1 MQFGIIDRRLNP
13 HGKSLT
19 NRQRFVERVKTAVRE
34 SAKKQIAGRSIQDKS
49 DAAVTV
55 AKKGI
60 EEPQFIYGKDAGTWD
75 HIFPGNKEY
84 MVGDNLPR
92 PPGGGSGGGSEGSP
106 DGDGNDDF
114 TFNISYEE
122 YVDAILEDLY
132 LPDMIKRSDKQTISF
147 TRHRAGYTTVGSAS
161 NLALERTMIHGIAR
175 RMALKTPKLNRI
187 EELFAELLETDEE
200 DRRLAIT
207 EEINELQRSADSI
220 NFLEK
225 SDLRYVNYDRQP
237 NPITKALMILI
248 MDVSGS
254 VTQVMKDLSKRF
266 YLLMWLFLTRQYKH
280 VDIVFIR
287 HTHIADEVDQETFF
301 HGTETGGTVVSTA
314 YEQARR
320 IIKERYN
327 IDHWNIYMSQ
337 CSDGDNTSSDNSV
350 AEELLSLMLPWFQY
364 VTYVEVGHM
373 RNDAMSY
380 IKSDRKSEIWTMFEK
395 LSTTAPKV
403 AARHLNN
410 PDEVIEVFRSLFQKS
425 VVAA

>member
-1 MQFGIIDRRLNP
+1 
-13 HGKSLT
+13 
-19 NRQRFVERVKTAVRE
+19 
-34 SAKKQIAGRSIQDKS
+34 
-49 DAAVTV
+49 
-55 AKKGI
+55 
-60 EEPQFIYGKDAGTWD
+60 
-75 HIFPGNKEY
+75 
-84 MVGDNLPR
+84 MVGDSLPR
-92 PPGGGSGGGSEGSP
+92 PPGGGGGSGSAGSP
-106 DGDGNDDF
+106 DGEGKDDF

-132 LPDMIKRSDKQTISF
+132 LPDMIKRSDKQAISF

-187 EELFAELLETDEE
+187 DELFAELLETDEE
-200 DRRLAIT
+200 DRRLTIT
-207 EEINELQRSADSI
+207 EEISELQRSADAI

-254 VTQVMKDLSKRF
+254 VTQTMKDLSKRF

-314 YEQARR
+314 YEQMRR

-337 CSDGDNTSSDNSV
+337 CSDGDNTSSDNAI
-350 AEELLSLMLPWFQY
+350 AEGLLTLMLPWFQY
-364 VTYVEVGHM
+364 VTYVEVGQA
-373 RNDAMSY
+373 RGDAMAY
-380 IKSDRKSEIWTMFEK
+380 IKSERKSEIWAMFEK
-395 LSTTAPKV
+395 LSVVAPKV
-403 AARHLNN
+403 AARRLNN
-410 PDEVIEVFRSLFQKS
+410 PDEVIEVFRSLFQKP
-425 VVAA
+425 VVATA